1 VGAARAEREGCSAAQ
16 LLLPALGALTPVA
29 QAIIVND
36 KVTIEVIIVKLM
48 LIIWIFYFIF
58 GCSGNVSP

>member
-36 KVTIEVIIVKLM
+36 KVTIEVIIVL
-48 LIIWIFYFIF
+48 
-58 GCSGNVSP
+58 N